1 MPRVPKDLSRRQRF
15 PPRGNDAG
23 GQGPVDPPT
32 EGLGG
37 AVGGIG
43 SPVGTGGPSAKR
55 LTPWDKPSEPESAS
69 FGDWLRRQREMREIS
84 LRDIADRT
92 KISLRYLQAME
103 DNRFDLLPAPIFAKG
118 FLREY
123 ARYVGLSPDEVVNH
137 YLAVQQP
144 KSPEDEAI
152 KKDQT
157 LSGQILS
164 GQTFSGT
171 NLSHQR
177 PHRHKPVRSW
187 TYGLFLLLSVLVLV
201 GLVAALAWYAEKR
214 REEPRAD
221 ATPPPISAP
230 PQAEAAPVALPM
242 PTPDAPRAPLEVT
255 LDFTATCWIEVV
267 ADGKPLLSEVRV
279 QGESLPIEAQQS
291 ILVKLGDTGA
301 VEIQVNGLPYP
312 LNGKAGEV
320 RDVLI
325 DLETVRQLKEKK
337 EAR

>member
-15 PPRGNDAG
+15 PARGNDTG
-23 GQGPVDPPT
+23 GQGPVDPPPS
-32 EGLGG
+32 GGSGG
-37 AVGGIG
+37 AVGA
-43 SPVGTGGPSAKR
+43 GGGAKR
-55 LTPWDKPSEPESAS
+55 QPPWDKPSEPESAS

-144 KSPEDEAI
+144 KVEDEAV

-164 GQTFSGT
+164 GQTLSGSSLGGT
-171 NLSHQR
+171 LSNQK
-177 PHRHKPVRSW
+177 PHRPKTVRSW
-187 TYGLFLLLSVLVLV
+187 TYGLFLFLSVLVLV
-201 GLVAALAWYAEKR
+201 GLVAALAWYAER
-214 REEPRAD
+214 RRSAPRAD
-221 ATPPPISAP
+221 ATPPPMAAP
-230 PQAEAAPVALPM
+230 PEPVVAPVAEPV
-242 PTPDAPRAPLEVT
+242 PTPEAAKAPLEVT
-255 LDFTATCWIEVV
+255 LDFTASCWVEIV
-267 ADGKPLLSEVRV
+267 ADGKPVLSEERV
-279 QGESLPIEAQQS
+279 QGESLPVQAQQTVQ
-291 ILVKLGDTGA
+291 IKLGDTGA
-301 VEIQVNGLPYP
+301 AEIQVNGLPYP
-312 LNGKAGEV
+312 LNGRKGEV
-320 RDVLI
+320 RVFVI
-325 DLETVRQLKEKK
+325 DLETVRQLREKK

>member
-1 MPRVPKDLSRRQRF
+1 MD
-15 PPRGNDAG
+15 PPAG
-23 GQGPVDPPT
+23 G
-32 EGLGG
+32 EAGG
-37 AVGGIG
+37 AAG
-43 SPVGTGGPSAKR
+43 SAASSAGKR
-55 LTPWDKPSEPESAS
+55 PPPWDKPSEPESAS

-144 KSPEDEAI
+144 KAPEDEAV

-164 GQTFSGT
+164 GQTFSGSS
-171 NLSHQR
+171 LGGSLGHQR
-177 PHRHKPVRSW
+177 PHRPKTVRSW

-221 ATPPPISAP
+221 ATPPPIAAP
-230 PQAEAAPVALPM
+230 PEPVAAPAAVPM
-242 PTPDAPRAPLEVT
+242 PTPDEPQAPLEVT
-255 LDFTATCWIEVV
+255 LDFTGSCWVEVV
-267 ADGKPLLSEVRV
+267 TDGKPLLSEERV
-279 QGESLPIEAQQS
+279 QGESLPVQAQQS
-291 ILVKLGDTGA
+291 VQIKLGDAGA
-301 VEIQVNGLPYP
+301 AEIQVNGLPYP
-312 LNGKAGEV
+312 LNGRKGEV
-320 RDVLI
+320 REFVI